1 MSQVDQPS
9 SRPTNSSETCVR
21 PSASARASAAPPVQA
36 RQQFDAA
43 LQRAQSYDED
53 RPEPRP
59 ANGPSQTRKPR
70 DSEDDTE
77 AREAFGALGPLNPFA
92 SLQNGQLQPGALAG
106 AEAMLGGAATH
117 MPVPTSHAGLSAES
131 MPGQTIGGARHYN
144 LNLAGEQAALHL
156 RMTQASATHWQLRL
170 SADAATRQQLGPH
183 VERLRERLRERQPGQ
198 HTADF
203 DLEDDIG
210 A

>member
-9 SRPTNSSETCVR
+9 SRPTNQSETCVR
-21 PSASARASAAPPVQA
+21 PSASVTASATPPVQA

-43 LQRAQSYDED
+43 LQRAQDYDED
-53 RPEPRP
+53 RPDPRP
-59 ANGPSQTRKPR
+59 TSGPSQARKPR
-70 DSEDDTE
+70 DNDDDTE
-77 AREAFGALGPLNPFA
+77 VRDAFGALGPLNPFA
-92 SLQNGQLQPGALAG
+92 NLQNGLQPGAVPG
-106 AEAMLGGAATH
+106 AQAMMGGAATP
-117 MPVPTSHAGLSAES
+117 MPTPGNQAGLSAES
-131 MPGQTIGGARHYN
+131 MPGQTIGGARQYN

-183 VERLRERLRERQPGQ
+183 VERLRERLRERQQGQ

-210 A
+210 G